1 MNLRNQRNQTKEA
14 ILNGRFVE
22 HVLNKNA
29 KLLDANIK
37 RGMADFQS
45 AFWNQRNFN
54 VSGNILAYTHLKQ
67 HRFADMKTRQTKHGR
82 IRKKHYQIHNKP
94 AFGVANEI
102 VRELTFGFTDALKA
116 QLMQFDGQKL

>member
-1 MNLRNQRNQTKEA
+1 MSLRAQRNQTKGA
-14 ILNGRFVE
+14 ILDGRFVD
-22 HVLNKNA
+22 HVLSKNA
-29 KLLDANIK
+29 KILDANIK
-37 RGMADFQS
+37 KGMVGFQS
-45 AFWNQRNFN
+45 SFWSQRNFN

-94 AFGVANEI
+94 VFGIASEI

-116 QLMQFDGQKL
+116 ELMQLDGQKL